1 MDKVIKGKELRL
13 RELRRKVLIPT
24 FTLTE
29 VCDKG
34 DPAAV
39 KRSISG
45 SKERE
50 AFTYHLKPVVDPI
63 EGAHRNHNL
72 FPIVLSR
79 DSIPWDLGALFILD
93 RLEAETN
100 PDMVTLKSLAD
111 DLGAFREWLDS
122 HENPDYLLFSFPKLP
137 LSRVT
142 YRYRGSLKKRI
153 EIGEIAASTAKR
165 RMATVVSFY
174 RWMIKEEFFQP
185 TNDPWQERTYGLT
198 LTNSYG
204 GSFKKTVKSTD
215 LQILASKADDPL
227 DDTIQDDDKL
237 RPLPLE
243 EQKWVME
250 AADALGNGEMYLFIL
265 FMLLTGARIQ
275 TVGTLR
281 VRHFIQANP
290 AFSNGIAGQ
299 GQVFK
304 LKAGP
309 GTGIDTKRNKNKTLQ
324 IPKLLYEA
332 LHVYVISDRA
342 RRRREMAPGGDHLD
356 QYFFLTQQGSPYYTA
371 KAQSS
376 GYDPNMVR
384 RHHKN
389 GGTVRQFLKER
400 LIPFVQNRYDPKF
413 KFRIHDLRAT
423 FGINQTDI
431 QMSLVQAGVITLSK
445 ARSIVKELMW
455 HTSSATTDKYLDYRK
470 QMKMILAAIN
480 GHGDHVQGWIDRAMK
495 GIENR

>member
-1 MDKVIKGKELRL
+1 M

-39 KRSISG
+39 KRSIPDSQERG
-45 SKERE
+45 SL
-50 AFTYHLKPVVDPI
+50 TYHLKPVIDPI

-72 FPIVLSR
+72 FPIVLNR
-79 DSIPWDLGALFILD
+79 DSIPWDLGTLFILD
-93 RLEAETN
+93 RLEAEIN

-122 HENPDYLLFSFPKLP
+122 QENPDDLLFSFPSFP

-142 YRYRGSLKKRI
+142 YRYRGNLRKKI
-153 EIGEIAASTAKR
+153 QIKEIAASTAKR

-174 RWMIKEEFFQP
+174 RWMIKKELFQP
-185 TNDPWQERTYGLT
+185 ANDPWEERRYSLI
-198 LTNSYG
+198 LTNSHG
-204 GSFKKTVKSTD
+204 GAVKKTVTTTD
-215 LQILASKADDPL
+215 LQLFPSKADDPL
-227 DDTIQDDDKL
+227 DETIQDDGKL

-290 AFSNGIAGQ
+290 AFSNDIAGQ

-304 LKAGP
+304 LRSGP
-309 GTGIDTKRNKNKTLQ
+309 GTGIDTKRSKNKTLQ
-324 IPKLLYEA
+324 IPRLLYEV
-332 LHVYVISDRA
+332 LYVYANSDRA
-342 RRRREMAPGGDHLD
+342 RRRRELAPGGDHLD
-356 QYFFLTQQGSPYYTA
+356 QYLFLTQQGSPYYTA
-371 KAQSS
+371 KVQSS
-376 GYDPNMVR
+376 SYDPNMVR
-384 RHHKN
+384 RHYKN

-400 LIPFVQNRYDPKF
+400 LIPFVQTRYDPKF

-423 FGINQTDI
+423 FGMNQTDI
-431 QMSLVQAGVITLSK
+431 QMSLVQAGVITLNK

-455 HTSSATTDKYLDYRK
+455 HKSSATTDKYLDYRK
-470 QMKMILAAIN
+470 QMKMIRAAIN
-480 GHGDHVQGWIDRAMK
+480 GHGDHVQGWIDKAMK

>member
-1 MDKVIKGKELRL
+1 M
-13 RELRRKVLIPT
+13 RELRRKVLLPT

-29 VCDKG
+29 VCDKD
-34 DPAAV
+34 DPEAV

-45 SKERE
+45 SKEHG
-50 AFTYHLKPVVDPI
+50 AFVYHLKPVVDPI
-63 EGAHRNHNL
+63 EGTQRNHNL
-72 FPIVLSR
+72 FPIVLTR
-79 DSIPWDLGALFILD
+79 DSMPWDLGMLFILS
-93 RLEAETN
+93 RLDAETN

-122 HENPDYLLFSFPKLP
+122 HENPEDLLFSFPKLP

-142 YRYRGSLKKRI
+142 YRYRGNLKKKI

-174 RWMIKEEFFQP
+174 RWMMAEEIFQP

-204 GSFKKTVKSTD
+204 GSVKKTVTSTD
-215 LQILASKADDPL
+215 LQLLASKADDPL
-227 DDTIQDDDKL
+227 DDTIQDEDGKL
-237 RPLPLE
+237 RPLPLG

-309 GTGIDTKRNKNKTLQ
+309 GTGIDTKRNKKKVLQ
-324 IPKLLYEA
+324 IPRLLYEA
-332 LHVYVISDRA
+332 LHVYVTSDRA
-342 RRRREMAPGGDHLD
+342 RRRREVAPGGDCLD
-356 QYFFLTQQGSPYYTA
+356 QYLFLTQQGSPYYTA
-371 KAQSS
+371 KAHSS
-376 GYDPNMVR
+376 SYNSNMVR

-400 LIPFVQNRYDPKF
+400 LIPFVQNCYDPKF

-423 FGINQTDI
+423 FGMNQTDI
-431 QMSLVQAGVITLSK
+431 QMSLVQAGVITLTE

-455 HTSSATTDKYLDYRK
+455 HTSLATTDKYIDYRK
-470 QMKMILAAIN
+470 QMKMIRSAIN
-480 GHGDHVQGWIDRAMK
+480 GHGDHVQGWINRAME
-495 GIENR
+495 GIENH

>member
-1 MDKVIKGKELRL
+1 L
-13 RELRRKVLIPT
+13 RELRRKILIPA

-29 VCDKG
+29 VCDQG
-34 DPAAV
+34 NPHAV

-50 AFTYHLKPVVDPI
+50 GITYYLKPVVDPI
-63 EGAHRNHNL
+63 ERTHRSHNL
-72 FPIVLSR
+72 FPIVLDRNSV
-79 DSIPWDLGALFILD
+79 PWDLGTLFILD

-100 PDMVTLKSLAD
+100 PDMVTFKSLAD
-111 DLGAFREWLDS
+111 DLGAFRDWLDS
-122 HENPDYLLFSFPKLP
+122 HEHPDDLLFSFPKLT

-142 YRYRGSLKKRI
+142 YRYRGNLKKKI

-165 RMATVVSFY
+165 RMGTVVSFY
-174 RWMIKEEFFQP
+174 RWMIKKELFQP
-185 TNDPWQERTYGLT
+185 ANAPWDERKYGLT

-204 GSFKKTVKSTD
+204 GSVKRTVTSTD

-227 DDTIQDDDKL
+227 DDTIQDDGKL
-237 RPLPLE
+237 RPLTLE

-265 FMLLTGARIQ
+265 SMLLTGARIQ

-281 VRHFIQANP
+281 VQHFVQAKP
-290 AFSNGIAGQ
+290 AFSTGIAGQ
-299 GQVFK
+299 RQVFK
-304 LKAGP
+304 LRAGP
-309 GTGIDTKRNKNKTLQ
+309 GTGIDTKRNKNKVLQ

-332 LHVYVISDRA
+332 LRVYALSDRA

-356 QYFFLTQQGSPYYTA
+356 QYLFLTQQGSPYYTA
-371 KAQSS
+371 KAQALD
-376 GYDPNMVR
+376 YDPNMVR

-389 GGTVRQFLKER
+389 GGTVRQFLKDR
-400 LIPFVQNRYDPKF
+400 LIPFVRSHHDPKF
-413 KFRIHDLRAT
+413 DFRIHDLRAT
-423 FGINQTDI
+423 FGMNQTDI

-455 HTSSATTDKYLDYRK
+455 HSSLTTTDKYLDYRK
-470 QMKMILAAIN
+470 QIKMIHAAIN
-480 GHGDHVQGWIDRAMK
+480 GYGDYVQEWIDSAMK
-495 GIENR
+495 GIENH

>member
-1 MDKVIKGKELRL
+1 L

-34 DPAAV
+34 DPASIE
-39 KRSISG
+39 RSISN
-45 SKERE
+45 SKNIGV
-50 AFTYHLKPVVDPI
+50 FTYYLKPAVDPI

-79 DSIPWDLGALFILD
+79 NSIPWDLGTLFILD
-93 RLEAETN
+93 RLEVEAN
-100 PDMVTLKSLAD
+100 PNMVTLKSLAD

-122 HENPDYLLFSFPKLP
+122 HENPNGLLFSFPKLI

-142 YRYRGSLKKRI
+142 YRYRSNLKKKV

-165 RMATVVSFY
+165 RMTTVVSFY

-185 TNDPWQERTYGLT
+185 AHDPWQERTYGLT
-198 LTNSYG
+198 LTNIYG
-204 GSFKKTVKSTD
+204 GSVRKTVSSTD

-227 DDTIQDDDKL
+227 DDTIQDEGKL

-265 FMLLTGARIQ
+265 FMILTGARIQ

-281 VRHFIQANP
+281 VRHFMQDNP
-290 AFSNGIAGQ
+290 AFSSGIAGQ

-304 LKAGP
+304 LKTGP
-309 GTGIDTKRNKNKTLQ
+309 GTGIDTKKNKNKILQ
-324 IPKLLYEA
+324 IPKSLYEA
-332 LHVYVISDRA
+332 LHVYATSDRA
-342 RRRREMAPGGDHLD
+342 RRRREVSQGQDHLD
-356 QYFFLTQQGSPYYTA
+356 QYLFLTQQGSPYYTA

-376 GYDPNMVR
+376 GYDPSMVR
-384 RHHKN
+384 RHYKN

-400 LIPFVQNRYDPKF
+400 LIPFVRNRHDPKF
-413 KFRIHDLRAT
+413 EFRIHDLRAT
-423 FGINQTDI
+423 FGMNQTDI

-445 ARSIVKELMW
+445 ARMIVKELMW

-470 QMKMILAAIN
+470 QIKMIRAAIN
-480 GHGDHVQGWIDRAMK
+480 GHGEHVQEWIDKANK
-495 GIENR
+495 SAENN

>member
-1 MDKVIKGKELRL
+1 
-13 RELRRKVLIPT
+13 LIPT

-34 DPAAV
+34 DPTAV
-39 KRSISG
+39 KRLISG
-45 SKERE
+45 SKAHG
-50 AFTYHLKPVVDPI
+50 AFAYHLKLVVDPI
-63 EGAHRNHNL
+63 EGTHRNHNL

-79 DSIPWDLGALFILD
+79 DSMPWDLGTLFLLD

-100 PDMVTLKSLAD
+100 PNMVTLQSLAD

-122 HENPDYLLFSFPKLP
+122 HENPDDLLLSFPKLP

-142 YRYRGSLKKRI
+142 YRYRGNLKKKI

-174 RWMIKEEFFQP
+174 RWMIKEQLFQP
-185 TNDPWQERTYGLT
+185 PNDPWQERTYGLT

-204 GSFKKTVKSTD
+204 GSVKKTVISTD
-215 LQILASKADDPL
+215 LQILAEKVDDPL
-227 DDTIQDDDKL
+227 DDKIQDDGKL

-275 TVGTLR
+275 TAGTLR

-290 AFSNGIAGQ
+290 PFSNDIAGQ

-309 GTGIDTKRNKNKTLQ
+309 GTGVDTKRNKKKVLQ

-332 LHVYVISDRA
+332 LHVYATSDRA
-342 RRRREMAPGGDHLD
+342 RGRREMARGGDHLD
-356 QYFFLTQQGSPYYTA
+356 QYLFLTQQGSPYYTA
-371 KAQSS
+371 KAHSS
-376 GYDPNMVR
+376 SYNPNMVR

-400 LIPFVQNRYDPKF
+400 LIPFVQNRHDPKF

-423 FGINQTDI
+423 FGMNQTDI
-431 QMSLVQAGVITLSK
+431 QMSLVQAGVITLNQ
-445 ARSIVKELMW
+445 ARSMVKELMW
-455 HTSSATTDKYLDYRK
+455 HTSMTTTDNYLGYRK
-470 QMKMILAAIN
+470 QMKMIRAAIN
-480 GHGDHVQGWIDRAMK
+480 GHGNHVQGWIDRAMK

>member
-1 MDKVIKGKELRL
+1 
-13 RELRRKVLIPT
+13 
-24 FTLTE
+24 
-29 VCDKG
+29 
-34 DPAAV
+34 
-39 KRSISG
+39 
-45 SKERE
+45 
-50 AFTYHLKPVVDPI
+50 
-63 EGAHRNHNL
+63 
-72 FPIVLSR
+72 
-79 DSIPWDLGALFILD
+79 
-93 RLEAETN
+93 
-100 PDMVTLKSLAD
+100 VT
-111 DLGAFREWLDS
+111 
-122 HENPDYLLFSFPKLP
+122 
-137 LSRVT
+137 
-142 YRYRGSLKKRI
+142 
-153 EIGEIAASTAKR
+153 
-165 RMATVVSFY
+165 
-174 RWMIKEEFFQP
+174 
-185 TNDPWQERTYGLT
+185 
-198 LTNSYG
+198 
-204 GSFKKTVKSTD
+204 STD

-227 DDTIQDDDKL
+227 DDTIQDDGKL
-237 RPLPLE
+237 RPLLLE

-324 IPKLLYEA
+324 IPNLLYEA
-332 LHVYVISDRA
+332 LHVYVTSDRA
-342 RRRREMAPGGDHLD
+342 RRRREMAAGGDHLD

-376 GYDPNMVR
+376 RYDPSMAR

-400 LIPFVQNRYDPKF
+400 LIPFVRNRYDPKF

-423 FGINQTDI
+423 FGMNQTDI
-431 QMSLVQAGVITLSK
+431 QMSLVQAGVIALNK

-470 QMKMILAAIN
+470 QMKMIHAVIN
-480 GHGDHVQGWIDRAMK
+480 GHGDHVQGWIDRAMR
-495 GIENR
+495 GIKNR